1 MLKITIVFE
10 KLTISQES
18 LMGGDFNHTF
28 NVKLSSYKLITA
40 LIFIDCLRQIEI
52 YEKDFF

>member
-52 YEKDFF
+52 YEKYFF